1 MAYRKGDPLL
11 LEGPANAALSWVA
24 TRTAELAGWPFVR
37 LMYGFSAT
45 GRENMAFA
53 PGSTAGRPDFRG
65 PDFRGHDRRKPRILP
80 SPFIRP
86 SPCIFVSNHCLPL
99 DPLLHALSIF
109 PRRTH
114 FTLLEDTCA
123 APALG
128 RLVRLLGGI
137 PLPDGGSR
145 LKDIE
150 KAVETALERRG
161 MIHFYPEGECF
172 LRGQE
177 IRRFKAGAFYFAI
190 RFGVPVIPLV
200 TVLKKRP
207 RRIHGAVRAGAPPL
221 EARIHVLKPIV
232 PPPSRGRPA
241 LDLRSALVFAEEA
254 RMTMQKAIDKAG
266 GDKSLYL
273 GPMPRIKGVNDR
285 PGF

>member
-11 LEGPANAALSWVA
+11 LEGPANAAFSWMA
-24 TRTAELAGWPFVR
+24 TRAAELAGWPFVR

-45 GRENMAFA
+45 GRENIAFA
-53 PGSTAGRPDFRG
+53 SGASAGRPDSPRPG
-65 PDFRGHDRRKPRILP
+65 RRHPSILH
-80 SPFIRP
+80 

-109 PRRTH
+109 PCRTH
-114 FTLLEDTCA
+114 FTLLEETCA

-137 PLPDGGSR
+137 PLPNDSRR

-150 KAVETALERRG
+150 KAVGTALERRG

-190 RFGVPVIPLV
+190 RFGVPVVPLV
-200 TVLKKRP
+200 TILKKNP
-207 RRIHGAVRAGAPPL
+207 RHAHGAGRRGVPSL
-221 EARIHVLKPIV
+221 KARIHVLRPIV
-232 PPPSRGRPA
+232 PPPSRGKPA

-254 RMTMQKAIDKAG
+254 RITMQKAIDEAG

-273 GPMPRIKGVNDR
+273 GPMPRIKGVHDR
-285 PGF
+285 LY